1 MNVGE
6 IAWRVKRAMADRV
19 SQCRPP
25 GDVPKA
31 DESAICLPPWPAPPS
46 HSADL
51 YLQAG
56 QNVLAG
62 RIDVYG
68 NWVQVG
74 SPDIDWNRDPIGG
87 VRSPLQH
94 GKDLDYRDSRLVGS
108 ARDVWE
114 INRHFQLVRLAQ
126 AWAVSGDE
134 TFRDGA
140 RNLIAS
146 WLKAC
151 PYPMGINWVS
161 ALEHGIRL
169 INWYLAARLLQLDSS
184 RIVDGWLESIYRHC
198 DFIWKNQSRYSS
210 ANNHLIGEMA
220 GLYVASCAWRCWPA
234 SEEWRRQSKR
244 VLEEQAR
251 RQVTADGVSREQTVG
266 YQIFVL
272 QFLILAGMT
281 GEREGDKFSADYW
294 HVVQEMIGFLR
305 SVADS
310 GGHLPNFG
318 DSDDGMAF
326 MLSVNARQDRLADLL
341 AVDGA
346 LSASTAYRHLT
357 GDTAADWLLSG
368 LATPA
373 GWVRGAAERKSA
385 FPEGGYF
392 VLGSRF
398 GETKEVSLVF
408 DAAPLGY
415 LSIAAH
421 GHADCLSFVLSL
433 SGEQILIDP
442 GTYCYHSDALWRD
455 YFRSTGAHNT
465 VRVDGIDQS
474 EMGGPFMWLRK
485 ARPTV
490 EVQDLGAQ
498 VQRIRARHDGYERLS
513 DPVTHTRDVIY
524 DATAS
529 VIVVTDEIA
538 ARAPHL
544 VERFWHFSDG
554 CTIVAGEGEHS
565 LVVSTRTAIV
575 EIEFDGADCME
586 VHSGSTSP
594 RAGWISHAFGARSPT
609 TTVIVKTHIPGSTS
623 LRSSIRWRFR

>member
-1 MNVGE
+1 MSVGE
-6 IAWRVKRAMADRV
+6 MAWRVERAMADRA
-19 SQCRPP
+19 SRWRPP
-25 GDVPKA
+25 GVIPTA
-31 DESAICLPPWPAPPS
+31 DQSAICLPAWAAPPS
-46 HSADL
+46 CTADL

-56 QNVLAG
+56 HHVLAG

-68 NWVQVG
+68 RWVQVG

-169 INWYLAARLLQLDSS
+169 VNWYLAARLLQVDSS
-184 RIVDGWLESIYRHC
+184 RFVDGWLESIYRHC
-198 DFIWKNQSRYSS
+198 EFIWTNRSRHSS

-220 GLYVASCAWRCWPA
+220 GLYVATCAWRCWPA
-234 SEEWRRQSKR
+234 SAEWRRQSKR
-244 VLEEQAR
+244 ILEEQAQ

-281 GEREGDKFSADYW
+281 GEREGDRFSEEYW
-294 HVVQEMIGFLR
+294 HVVQSMIGFLR
-305 SVADS
+305 SIADS

-326 MLSVNARQDRLADLL
+326 MLSIDARENRLADLL
-341 AVDGA
+341 AVAGA
-346 LSASTAYRHLT
+346 LSGSTEYRYVT

-368 LATPA
+368 LAFPT
-373 GWVRGAAERKSA
+373 GWVNGAAERRAA

-398 GETKEVSLVF
+398 GESQEVSLVF

-415 LSIAAH
+415 YPSPLTATLTVYRL
-421 GHADCLSFVLSL
+421 C
-433 SGEQILIDP
+433 
-442 GTYCYHSDALWRD
+442 
-455 YFRSTGAHNT
+455 FRSQVTRYLSTREPFATTRMRSGAIIF
-465 VRVDGIDQS
+465 VA
-474 EMGGPFMWLRK
+474 L
-485 ARPTV
+485 ARTT
-490 EVQDLGAQ
+490 LCA
-498 VQRIRARHDGYERLS
+498 S
-513 DPVTHTRDVIY
+513 
-524 DATAS
+524 TAS
-529 VIVVTDEIA
+529 INRRWPRLLCGCGRL
-538 ARAPHL
+538 AR
-544 VERFWHFSDG
+544 RWSYK
-554 CTIVAGEGEHS
+554 
-565 LVVSTRTAIV
+565 
-575 EIEFDGADCME
+575 
-586 VHSGSTSP
+586 
-594 RAGWISHAFGARSPT
+594 ISARN
-609 TTVIVKTHIPGSTS
+609 
-623 LRSSIRWRFR
+623 LNA